1 MPISK
6 AKSCGFPLPKPHSL
20 ELQSLLPPPHCCSHP
35 PTQALPKDSSTV
47 TDEPTHTSKPSHK
60 PPTAKPP
67 EDAVAPNFDEILVDV
82 DIHEPHGDDSIGS
95 IEEFL
100 PTNQLN

>member
-1 MPISK
+1 MKLVQILSEEVRK
-6 AKSCGFPLPKPHSL
+6 IKDVL
-20 ELQSLLPPPHCCSHP
+20 
-35 PTQALPKDSSTV
+35 KDSSTV

-60 PPTAKPP
+60 PPTAKHSK
-67 EDAVAPNFDEILVDV
+67 DAVAPNFDEILVDV

-100 PTNQLN
+100 PLAEAEAMLNSNLPTNQLH